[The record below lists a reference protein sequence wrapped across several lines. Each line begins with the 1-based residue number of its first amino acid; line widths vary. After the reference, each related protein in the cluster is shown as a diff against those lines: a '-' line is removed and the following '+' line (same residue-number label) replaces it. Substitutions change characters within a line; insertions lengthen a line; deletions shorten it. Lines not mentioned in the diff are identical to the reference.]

1 MMARKGSTVLW
12 VSSDLLEVSQ
22 VADRIMVL
30 RDGGVGT
37 ILGAHER
44 DKFTEDALL
53 SLMQR
58 TQFQ

>member
-1 MMARKGSTVLW
+1 MMAGKGATVLW
-12 VSSDLLEVSQ
+12 ASSDLLEVAQ

-30 RDGGVGT
+30 RDGRVGT
-37 ILGAHER
+37 ILGR
-44 DKFTEDALL
+44 DQRDQFTEDALL